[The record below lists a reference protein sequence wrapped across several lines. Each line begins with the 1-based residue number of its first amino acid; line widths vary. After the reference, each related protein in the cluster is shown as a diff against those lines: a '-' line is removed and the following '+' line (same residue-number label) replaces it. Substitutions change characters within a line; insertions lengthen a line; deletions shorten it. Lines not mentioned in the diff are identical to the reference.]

1 MLSSHMTLE
10 AAAIHGVSLFK
21 PGTHSG
27 CERPLRHR
35 IQEGFLEE
43 KHLIG
48 LWAVR
53 IWMQG
58 ER

>member
-1 MLSSHMTLE
+1 MTLE
-10 AAAIHGVSLFK
+10 AAAIHGVSLCK
-21 PGTHSG
+21 YGTHSG